1 MTAIVSTPFRVVNA
15 ENFKEDIAGSSVY
28 VGIGKSDVWSTTTS
42 DLTDA
47 SVPFTPQDR
56 IDDLHEAYQNMIGMK
71 KIASSDVS
79 HIVPRHTWS
88 TGTVYVAWDSD
99 DSAIYDKSFYIITS
113 EFKVYKCISSPGTAS
128 TVEPTH
134 INTDPTAESDNYIWK
149 YMYTITVTDSEKFLT
164 TSYMPVVTQF
174 DPVTATV
181 NGAVSSSVNVT
192 LDAGQNNEF
201 IKVGQLV
208 TGSGISGSVTVA
220 TKPSA
225 TSITLSSAQSIADG
239 VTLTFGRLADTDVNY
254 ANQTAQINSEASSTA
269 AGIER
274 IEVTAGGS
282 NYDAADVFTVTITGD
297 GTGATVVDAG
307 VTVSSGA
314 ISAIALNAKGT
325 DYTVAD
331 ITITHNNASGGTAG
345 SGATARAVIA
355 PPNGHGTDPVSELG
369 AFYVA
374 VNTQLS
380 GSESGDLTVG
390 NDFRQVTL
398 IKEPKAFG
406 SNATLTASTA
416 RVRKSLV
423 LHSGASLTG
432 FAVDQII
439 NGSSSGAK
447 AYLAEI
453 DTTNKVLYYYQNSKT
468 GYIPFVSGDT
478 ITGTLPS
485 GGSAALNTTSGTTW
499 YGQATNGYGP
509 EVAMNSGQIL
519 FLENRAPINRS
530 SSQIEDIKL
539 IIEF

>member
-56 IDDLHEAYQNMIGMK
+56 LDDLHEAYQNMIGMK

-113 EFKVYKCISSPGTAS
+113 EFKVYKCIFSPGTAS

-164 TSYMPVVTQF
+164 TSYMPVVSQF
-174 DPVTATV
+174 HPVTATV
-181 NGAVSSSVNVT
+181 NGAVSNSVNVT

-208 TGSGISGSVTVA
+208 TGSGISGAVTVA

-225 TSITLSSAQSIADG
+225 TSITLSAAQSISDG
-239 VTLTFGRLADTDVNY
+239 VTLTFGRLASTDVNF
-254 ANQTAQINSEASSTA
+254 ANQTAQINSKASSTA

-274 IEVTAGGS
+274 LEVTSGGS

-314 ISAIALNAKGT
+314 ITAIALNAKGT

-331 ITITHNNASGGTAG
+331 VTITHNNASGGTAG

-355 PPNGHGTDPVSELG
+355 PANGHGTDPVSELG

-468 GYIPFVSGDT
+468 GYIPFVQGDT

-485 GGSAALNTTSGTTW
+485 GGSAALNTTSGTSW